1 MKKTLFIIAAAAA
14 VAIPMAAIALSN
26 NGGAE
31 KASAPEGIASGL
43 EVGEMVT
50 PFHPMHVSGPD
61 KGTDT
66 CPPCKYGNR
75 PAVQA
80 WVVNDSVE
88 NAEAIAKHLN
98 ASVAKNESADLK
110 GFMIMLTRGDACVT
124 ACKDIA
130 AKAEKAEM
138 NKIGITHL
146 PIADGAVKNY
156 KVNTDADVKNTIFVY
171 QNRKVVAKFVN
182 LKADKE
188 GLAKLDAA
196 IAKITK

>member
-1 MKKTLFIIAAAAA
+1 MKKTLFIVAAAAA
-14 VAIPMAAIALSN
+14 VAIPMAAIALTSN
-26 NGGAE
+26 GAE
-31 KASAPEGIASGL
+31 KASAPAGIASGL

-130 AKAEKAEM
+130 AKAEKSQM
-138 NKIGITHL
+138 NKIGIAHL
-146 PIADGAVKNY
+146 PATDDAVKNY
-156 KVNTDADVKNTIFVY
+156 KVNTGTDVKNTIFVY

-196 IAKITK
+196 IAQITK